1 MKSYTQLR
9 TTYGK
14 DTKNTSSD
22 NLTYGDEMM
31 NDFHRKILS
40 KRDWPFLHRLRTAL
54 TIAGTQFVPLPYDVD
69 MIESVFTTVGAT
81 RYTPKPCPS
90 RERWDELNQSTVSS
104 DDPEYWFVYNGE
116 IGLWPT
122 PATSDI
128 VISMNAKI
136 RVRDLNTADITN
148 STITTLANGSTALTV
163 NAGLTAQMVGF
174 WIRPTFSTT
183 VNTGDGLWY
192 ELSSITNATTGALV
206 RKYGG
211 VSIAAGSAACT
222 IGQMPLLPEAYQPLP
237 EIYAAYRYWSKE
249 KDSRA
254 GAFKAELLEGVAGL
268 EREYSSGDLS
278 MIIDDLGNDTL
289 INPNLVI
296 SM

>member
-1 MKSYTQLR
+1 MKSYTTLR

-22 NLTYGDEMM
+22 NLSYGDELM
-31 NDFHRKILS
+31 NDFHKKILS
-40 KRDWPFLHRLRTAL
+40 KRDWPFLHRIRTAK
-54 TIAGTQFVPLPYDVD
+54 TIAATEFVPLPYDVD
-69 MIESVFTTVGAT
+69 MIESVFVEIGST

-90 RERWDELNQSTVSS
+90 REVWDQLHESTSS
-104 DDPEYWFVYNGE
+104 GDEPEYWFVYNGE

-122 PATSDI
+122 AATSDNT
-128 VISMNAKI
+128 ISMNCKVI
-136 RVRDLNTADITN
+136 PRDLNIADITN
-148 STITTLANGSTALTV
+148 VTIATLANNTTALTV
-163 NAGLTAQMVGF
+163 SSGLTTQMAGF

-183 VNTGDGLWY
+183 ANTGDGRWY
-192 ELSSITNATTGALV
+192 ELSSVTNATTATLV

-211 VSIAAGSAACT
+211 TSIAAGTAVCV

-237 EIYAAYRYWSKE
+237 EIYAAYRYWAKE

-254 GAFKAELLEGVAGL
+254 GAFKTELLEGVAAL

-278 MIIDDLGNDTL
+278 MIIDDLGDDPI

-296 SM
+296 TM